1 MDYQNKAISMK
12 ARISV
17 ILFLSLVLSFSLQG
31 QNANSTYFSKG
42 VIHIIPSSHQDIAWM
57 DSPANCML
65 QRDTMMIAPAIKLM
79 EKNPKYVFS
88 VEQVLNLE
96 EFLSLHPD
104 KKAQLEQFTREG
116 KFEWGGT
123 YIQPYENMYSG
134 EALIRQTYFGRK
146 YLHQIFPGCDTRIYW
161 NPDVPSRS
169 IQMAQ
174 ILKKSGIDFMSFS
187 RVSEGFYDWKSPDG
201 TGILCYSP
209 GHYTNMINFLFKD
222 NMSSLRDI
230 NEVNKLLKVK
240 FDELAKYYKLHN
252 IPPHIC
258 FILSTDAIKPVDMN
272 DFIAA
277 WNKNIAPKFN
287 MPVMQ
292 YSTVNTFMSEI
303 AKGKLKLETT
313 IGERPNVWFYK
324 TGPSHHQTLEAGR
337 DAWRMLT
344 EAEEFSSFNSIQRKS
359 NDPGQASRIHTAWK
373 DAIYPDHGWGGQRG
387 AITDST
393 FFAKFLFAR
402 KEASDIRNSSMTS
415 INQNIGFNGKGY
427 PVVVYNTLSWQRSDL
442 VKASFNAMGKS
453 YVFNKT
459 DLNFKLVDQEGSEIP
474 IQVIS
479 LKTDNP
485 EPAERFNFLFL
496 AKDVPPMG
504 YKTYYLVLKDG
515 KDIDNTIKKGFLETT
530 SYKVT
535 LGKGGISSIIDK
547 DLNKELLN
555 TGKFLGGELF
565 TMHSEGYGAGE
576 FTQIQQPDMQGFAKL
591 SETDANWNCV
601 ESGKVRSVW
610 ETSQAFSHCTARVR
624 VILYKDIKR
633 IDVETDLLG
642 WDGTIY
648 REFRLAFPLNLKNG
662 KVVYEGTMCAVEV
675 NKDEPKGAA
684 GFSYPGVDYNQ
695 PYNLVRPRE
704 FQNWFAGY
712 DSTGVV
718 MITSDVMGFDYIDPT
733 TNPVSYPMLQP
744 VLLASRR
751 SCHGLGNWF
760 LDPGDHYY
768 HFSITSGKGDWRNTY
783 HQGTAA
789 SQPLIAV
796 CGDAVKKSEG
806 LPETFGFLKV
816 DKKNVIVS
824 TVKKADDDN
833 NYIIRLYEMEG
844 KDTQVTVTFPFPIK
858 KAWKTDMI
866 EENPVEIP
874 VVNNSLVLTVGHN
887 AIETYKIST
896 NL

>member
-1 MDYQNKAISMK
+1 MIAML
-12 ARISV
+12 AV
-17 ILFLSLVLSFSLQG
+17 VFSLSAPAQS
-31 QNANSTYFSKG
+31 ANSSYFTNG

-57 DSPANCML
+57 DSPINCMYE
-65 QRDTMMIAPAIKLM
+65 RDTMMIAPAIKLM
-79 EKNPKYVFS
+79 EKNPSYVFS

-96 EFLSLHPD
+96 EYLTLHPD
-104 KKAQLEQFTREG
+104 QKPLLEKLTREG

-123 YIQPYENMYSG
+123 YIQPYENTYSG

-174 ILKKSGIDFMSFS
+174 ILKKSGIDYMSVS
-187 RVSEGFYDWKSPDG
+187 RVSEGFYNLISPDG

-222 NMSSLRDI
+222 NMKSMRDI
-230 NEVNKLLKVK
+230 DEIYKLLKIK
-240 FDELAKYYKLHN
+240 FDELAKYYKAHN
-252 IPPHIC
+252 IPPHLC
-258 FILSTDAIKPVDMN
+258 FILSTDAIKPVDLN
-272 DFIAA
+272 DLIAV
-277 WNKNIAPKFN
+277 WNKNFAGKYK
-287 MPVMQ
+287 MPVMK

-303 AKGKLKLETT
+303 AKGKLKLEPT

-337 DAWRMLT
+337 DAWRTLT
-344 EAEEFSSFNSIQRKS
+344 EAEEFSSFNTILKKTT
-359 NDPGQASRIHTAWK
+359 DPAPADRLHVAWK
-373 DAIYPDHGWGGQRG
+373 EAIYPDHGWGGQRG

-393 FFAKFLFAR
+393 FFAKFLFAN
-402 KEASDIRNSSMTS
+402 KEAGEIRNAALQS
-415 INQNIGFNGKGY
+415 INTKIGFTDKGY
-427 PVVVYNTLSWQRSDL
+427 PVVVYNTLSWQRTDV
-442 VKASFNAMGKS
+442 VKASFNALGKS

-459 DLNFKLVDQEGSEIP
+459 DLNFKLVDQQGNEVP
-474 IQVIS
+474 LQMIS
-479 LKTDNP
+479 LP
-485 EPAERFNFLFL
+485 GAYAEPAERFNFLFI
-496 AKDVPPMG
+496 AQDVPPMG

-515 KDIDNTIKKGFLETT
+515 KDTDNSIKKGMLETRF
-530 SYKVT
+530 YKIA
-535 LGKGGISSIIDK
+535 LAKGGIKSIIDK
-547 DLNKELLN
+547 DLKKELLN
-555 TGKFLGGELF
+555 TGKFLGAELF

-576 FTQIQQPDMQGFAKL
+576 FTEIQQPDMQGFAKL
-591 SETDANWNCV
+591 SETDANWNCI

-610 ETSQAFSHCTARVR
+610 ETSQAFSHCTARLR
-624 VILYKDIKR
+624 VILYADIKR

-704 FQNWFAGY
+704 IQNWFAGY

-718 MITSDVMGFDYIDPT
+718 MITSDVMGMDYIDPT
-733 TNPVSYPMLQP
+733 TDPVSYPVLQP

-751 SCHGLGNWF
+751 SCHWLGNWF
-760 LDPGDHYY
+760 LDPGDHSF
-768 HFSITSGKGDWRNTY
+768 HFSITSGSGDWRNTY
-783 HQGTAA
+783 HSGTAA
-789 SQPLIAV
+789 SQPLLAV
-796 CGDAVKKSEG
+796 CGDMVKPSDG
-806 LPETFGFLKV
+806 LPETHSFLNV

-824 TVKKADDDN
+824 TLKKADDDN
-833 NYIIRLYEMEG
+833 NYVIRLYEMEG
-844 KDTQVTVTFPFPIK
+844 KDTQVTITFPFTIK

-866 EENPVEIP
+866 EENPQEIGI
-874 VVNNSLVLTVGHN
+874 VNNSIILTIGHN
-887 AIETYKIST
+887 AIETYKISI
-896 NL
+896 NP

>member
-1 MDYQNKAISMK
+1 MK
-12 ARISV
+12 SKI
-17 ILFLSLVLSFSLQG
+17 SLVLFVAAILPLTLTG
-31 QNANSTYFSKG
+31 QSANSGYFSKG

-65 QRDTMMIAPAIKLM
+65 QRDTMMIAPAIELM
-79 EKNPKYVFS
+79 EKNPNYVFS

-96 EFLSLHPD
+96 EFLYLHPD
-104 KKAQLEQFTREG
+104 KKPLLERYTREG

-123 YIQPYENMYSG
+123 YVQPYENMYSG

-174 ILKKSGIDFMSFS
+174 ILKKSGIDYMSFS

-222 NMSSLRDI
+222 NMKSMRDV
-230 NEVNKLLKVK
+230 NEAYKLLKIK

-252 IPPHIC
+252 IPPHLC

-272 DFIAA
+272 DFIAE
-277 WNKNIAPKFN
+277 WNKNIAGKYK

-303 AKGKLKLETT
+303 AKGKLKLEPT

-337 DAWRMLT
+337 DAWRTLT
-344 EAEEFSSFNSIQRKS
+344 EAEEFSSFSAITRKS
-359 NDPGQASRIHTAWK
+359 PDQGQAGRIHAAWK
-373 DAIYPDHGWGGQRG
+373 EAIYPDHGWGGQRG

-393 FFAKFLFAR
+393 FFAKFLFAE
-402 KEASDIRNSSMTS
+402 KEATDVRNASMNS
-415 INQNIGFNGKGY
+415 INANIGFNGKGY
-427 PVVVYNTLSWQRSDL
+427 PVVVYNTLSWQRTDL
-442 VKASFNAMGKS
+442 VKASFNALGKS

-459 DLNFKLVDQEGSEIP
+459 DLNFKLVDQDGNEVP
-474 IQVIS
+474 MQVIS
-479 LKTDNP
+479 LKTGNP
-485 EPAERFNFLFL
+485 EPAERYNFLFL

-504 YKTYYLVLKDG
+504 YRTYYLVLKDG
-515 KDIDNTIKKGFLETT
+515 KDIDNSIKKGYLETPY
-530 SYKVT
+530 YKVV
-535 LGKGGISSIIDK
+535 LGKGGIKSIMDK
-547 DLNKELLN
+547 EMKKELLN
-555 TGKFLGGELF
+555 TEKFQGAELF
-565 TMHSEGYGAGE
+565 TMRSEGYGAGE
-576 FTQIQQPDMQGFAKL
+576 FTEIQQPDMQGFAKL
-591 SETDANWNCV
+591 SDTDANWNCI
-601 ESGKVRSVW
+601 EAGKLRSVW
-610 ETSQAFSHCTARVR
+610 ETSQAFSHCTARLR
-624 VILYKDIKR
+624 VIMYNDIKR

-684 GFSYPGVDYNQ
+684 GFSYNGVDYSQ

-704 FQNWFAGY
+704 IQNWFAGY

-718 MITSDVMGFDYIDPT
+718 MVTSDVMGFDYIDPT
-733 TNPVSYPMLQP
+733 TNPVPYPMLQP

-751 SCHGLGNWF
+751 SCHWLGNWF

-768 HFSITSGKGDWRNTY
+768 HFSITSGKGDWKNTY
-783 HQGTAA
+783 HSGTAA

-796 CGDAVKKSEG
+796 CGDQVKKSDG
-806 LPETFGFLKV
+806 LPETYGFLKV
-816 DKKNVIVS
+816 DQKNVIVS

-833 NYIIRLYEMEG
+833 NYIIRMYEMEG
-844 KDTQVTVTFPFPIK
+844 KDTKVTVTFPFQVK

-874 VVNNSLVLTVGHN
+874 VVNNSLVLTVGHH
-887 AIETYKIST
+887 AIETYKISL
-896 NL
+896 NP

>member
-1 MDYQNKAISMK
+1 MK
-12 ARISV
+12 KRS
-17 ILFLSLVLSFSLQG
+17 ILIALLAVAYSIALPAQT
-31 QNANSTYFSKG
+31 ANSSYFSKG

-57 DSPANCML
+57 DSPVNCMN

-79 EKNPKYVFS
+79 EKNPAYVFS

-104 KKAQLEQFTREG
+104 KKPQLEQLTRDG

-146 YLHQIFPGCDTRIYW
+146 YLHQIFPGCDTKIYW

-174 ILKKSGIDFMSFS
+174 ILEKSGIDYISMS
-187 RVSEGFYDWKSPDG
+187 RVSEGFYNWQSPDG
-201 TGILCYSP
+201 TSVLCYSP
-209 GHYTNMINFLFKD
+209 GHYTNMINLMFKD
-222 NMSSLRDI
+222 NMSSLRDM
-230 NEVNKLLKVK
+230 NEVYKLLKVK
-240 FDELAKYYKLHN
+240 FDELAKYYKQRN

-258 FILSTDAIKPVDMN
+258 FILSTDAIKPVDLN
-272 DFIAA
+272 DFITE
-277 WNKNIAPKFN
+277 WNKSFAGKYK

-292 YSTVNTFMSEI
+292 YSTFQTFMTEI
-303 AKGKLKLETT
+303 SKGKLKLEPT

-324 TGPSHHQTLEAGR
+324 TGPSHHQTLDAGR
-337 DAWRMLT
+337 DAWRTLT
-344 EAEEFSSFNSIQRKS
+344 EAEEFSSFNSMVKKS
-359 NDPGQASRIHTAWK
+359 ADPGKTDRLHAAWK
-373 DAIYPDHGWGGQRG
+373 EAIYPDHGWGGQRG

-393 FFAKFLFAR
+393 FFAKFLFAE
-402 KEASDIRNSSMTS
+402 KEANEIRKSSLES
-415 INQNIGFNGKGY
+415 INNNIGFTGKGY
-427 PVVVYNTLSWQRSDL
+427 PVVVYNTLSWQRTDV
-442 VKASFNAMGKS
+442 VKASFNVLGKS

-459 DLNFKLVDQEGSEIP
+459 DLNYKLVDEQGIEVP
-474 IQVIS
+474 MQMIS
-479 LKTDNP
+479 LQTGDP
-485 EPAERFNFLFL
+485 EPAERYNFLFI
-496 AKDVPPMG
+496 AKDIPPMG
-504 YKTYYLVLKDG
+504 YKTFYLVLEDG
-515 KDIDNTIKKGFLETT
+515 KDIDNSLKKGFLETPF
-530 SYKVT
+530 YKIV

-547 DLNKELLN
+547 KLNRELLN
-555 TGKFLGGELF
+555 TGKFMGAELF

-576 FTQIQQPDMQGFAKL
+576 FTEIQQPDMAGFAKL
-591 SETDANWNCV
+591 SQTDANWNCI

-610 ETSQAFSHCTARVR
+610 ETSQAFSHCTARLR
-624 VILYKDIKR
+624 VIVYQDIKR

-648 REFRLAFPLNLKNG
+648 REFRLAFPLNLKSG

-675 NKDEPKGAA
+675 GKDEPKGAA
-684 GFSYPGVDYNQ
+684 GFSYKGVDYNQ

-704 FQNWFAGY
+704 VQNWFAGY

-718 MITSDVMGFDYIDPT
+718 MITSDVMGFDYTDPT
-733 TNPVSYPMLQP
+733 TDPASYPVLQP

-768 HFSITSGKGDWRNTY
+768 HFSITSGSGDWRNTY
-783 HQGTAA
+783 HAGTSA
-789 SQPLIAV
+789 SQPLLAV
-796 CGDAVKKSEG
+796 CGETVKKSEG
-806 LPETFGFLKV
+806 LPESYSFLNV

-824 TVKKADDDN
+824 TLKKADDDS

-844 KDTQVTVTFPFPIK
+844 KDTQVTITSPFTIR

-866 EENPVEIP
+866 EENPKEIGI
-874 VVNNSLVLTVGHN
+874 VNNSLVLMIGHH
-887 AIETYKIST
+887 AIETYKISI
-896 NL
+896 NP